1 MDTITGAGVHRLCAA
16 GRLMMRRFPPI
27 KLSLGFLMFGET
39 NRLVIVRRIELG
51 SVDSPSRVFEY
62 AIDLADAG
70 RWQSQGNHLAD
81 THGDIPAHHLD
92 TGRRKR
98 FVESLFGELRIEFAK
113 PMAVSRIDPP
123 RSQISWPTER
133 LCPGS
138 RRRLWWRLQRG
149 ERYPLCCSAP
159 PWGVELRSGRTKV
172 WIARFPSSAN
182 LWGL

>member
-98 FVESLFGELRIEFAK
+98 FVGRMRQRTAMFVHADSVCHNLMPAFAFINSRVA
-113 PMAVSRIDPP
+113 MAATLASSSPNLAARPFSRA
-123 RSQISWPTER
+123 R
-133 LCPGS
+133 GS
-138 RRRLWWRLQRG
+138 RTLTLRLYL
-149 ERYPLCCSAP
+149 
-159 PWGVELRSGRTKV
+159 
-172 WIARFPSSAN
+172 
-182 LWGL
+182 